1 MLALPGY
8 SILQGTRPRRHP
20 PLSSSCSGHCRRL
33 GRSWYRM
40 PVIAVRPAGP
50 CPPPDSGVFVQAN
63 PTRAWSNPPRPECYP
78 AVGSR
83 SSREWRFDRT
93 GGLATHRAGHPRS
106 QGGQFSP
113 RPARNIS
120 SSPAARSRGRR
131 ADHGDQQTGDSAAAP
146 GSSAGTSS
154 KLSPETQPSGPDW
167 LHEPSTMGA
176 SYRGF
181 TSSASIRRRRS
192 WRAFTFASAGAMTF
206 SAILV
211 SNVSNPSYRCGGS
224 TQSYFQ

>member
-1 MLALPGY
+1 MLA
-8 SILQGTRPRRHP
+8 SWPR
-20 PLSSSCSGHCRRL
+20 S
-33 GRSWYRM
+33 
-40 PVIAVRPAGP
+40 
-50 CPPPDSGVFVQAN
+50 
-63 PTRAWSNPPRPECYP
+63 RAR
-78 AVGSR
+78 SR
-83 SSREWRFDRT
+83 S
-93 GGLATHRAGHPRS
+93 
-106 QGGQFSP
+106 
-113 RPARNIS
+113 RPARS
-120 SSPAARSRGRR
+120 TSPAIAARNRPLSTAQAGSPRTGQGIPEARADNSAPDRHGIFRHPRRPDPRGRR

>member
-1 MLALPGY
+1 VTDRLHDLGVAPEAHARIVATLARKVPFPTCEEY
-8 SILQGTRPRRHP
+8 IASHRRAKQTA
-20 PLSSSCSGHCRRL
+20 
-33 GRSWYRM
+33 
-40 PVIAVRPAGP
+40 I
-50 CPPPDSGVFVQAN
+50 
-63 PTRAWSNPPRPECYP
+63 
-78 AVGSR
+78 
-83 SSREWRFDRT
+83 DRT